1 MIDIKFCEHNYYKG
15 TKDIINRLKNDI
27 KDGEIEIVSCLGLCG
42 ECSTIPCALVND
54 KLIKADTPEKLYNKI
69 IKKQKEV

>member
-42 ECSTIPCALVND
+42 ECSTIPCV
-54 KLIKADTPEKLYNKI
+54 
-69 IKKQKEV
+69 